1 MHIMLLSIFICTI
14 ICTIISWP
22 HHYHL
27 QPATSCASQFCASA
41 LSVSCW
47 SACSN
52 RVAQV
57 AQSCKPACEEFSN
70 LWGFLR
76 IFVVWKGESEASH
89 RRWKGCPQSSILNLQ
104 SSILSPQSSVLR
116 NALKNLIYQPANT
129 VSNVQNVLMYMGQ
142 VEFKWSLAGFKHRET
157 ALTSLYETLFFVLFF
172 IVFLS
177 LFFVFLTFC
186 LFVLTSLWSNI
197 SRVSSLKSYFLGQSS
212 RVAVSHDQG

>member
-1 MHIMLLSIFICTI
+1 MSLAPT
-14 ICTIISWP
+14 
-22 HHYHL
+22 
-27 QPATSCASQFCASA
+27 
-41 LSVSCW
+41 
-47 SACSN
+47 

-57 AQSCKPACEEFSN
+57 VQAFKPGFEDFSN

-76 IFVVWKGESEASH
+76 IFVVSKGENEASH
-89 RRWKGCPQSSILNLQ
+89 RRWKGCPQ

-129 VSNVQNVLMYMGQ
+129 FSNVQNVLMYMGQ

-197 SRVSSLKSYFLGQSS
+197 SRVSSLKSYSLGQSS